1 MNILKFGGTSMA
13 DHSAWKQV
21 LDIVSETSKPLLV
34 VSATSGTTNG
44 LLTSAQMAI
53 SGNLDAGLST
63 ADDIAEKHRMVLNA
77 FLIEFSKQAD
87 TKDRLRQDGLAH
99 IERLNTLHKNY
110 LMGIHTLGE
119 LTDRSLDAIASIGE
133 RLSSYLICLCAQSMG
148 MKTKYIDAGEVIK
161 TDSRFTQASPDIS
174 AITKKASILVNVVEE
189 GSIPVMGGFYG
200 SDPNGVITTLG
211 RGGSDFTA
219 SLIGLAVGADTIGI
233 WTDVSG
239 MYTSDPRYIK
249 NTHSIPEISF
259 GEAAELAYF
268 GAKVLHPATIQPA
281 VERNIPVL
289 VKNTFDPDH
298 PGTTIRVEAPYSGK
312 IRAIAFKKDISVIT
326 VHSTRMLLAHGFIA
340 RVFTIFEQHQVSVDL
355 VSTSEVSISITVDNP
370 KNIES
375 VVEDLMK
382 FAEVSVRSGQA
393 LICLVGQNLI
403 DAKGLMKRAFTA
415 LEDIPVHMISQGSS
429 DLNMSIV
436 IDNDDVYRAVQVL
449 HDTFITP

>member
-13 DHSAWKQV
+13 DHLAWKKV
-21 LDIVSETSKPLLV
+21 LDIVLSTKSPILV

-44 LLTSAQMAI
+44 LLKSAQLAI
-53 SGNLDAGLST
+53 SDDLDSGLKI
-63 ADDIAEKHRMVLNA
+63 ADEIAQKHRSILES
-77 FLIEFSKQAD
+77 FIQEYSKPEIS
-87 TKDRLRQDGLAH
+87 TDRILTDGFTH
-99 IERLNTLHKNY
+99 IDQLNTLHRNY
-110 LMGIHTLGE
+110 LTGIHTLGE

-133 RLSSYLICLCAQSMG
+133 RLSSYLIFLSAQTLG
-148 MKTKYIDAGEVIK
+148 MKVKYIDAAMVIK

-174 AITKKASILVNVVEE
+174 AITKESTIISDAVKD
-189 GSIPVMGGFYG
+189 GFTPMMGGFYG
-200 SDPNGVITTLG
+200 SDHNGVVTTLG

-239 MYTSDPRYIK
+239 MYTSDPRFIK
-249 NTHSIPEISF
+249 GTHSIPEISF

-340 RVFTIFEQHQVSVDL
+340 RVFTVFEQHQVSVDL
-355 VSTSEVSISITVDNP
+355 VSTSEVSISITVDNAR
-370 KNIES
+370 NLDA
-375 VVEDLMK
+375 VVEDLKK
-382 FAEVSVRSGQA
+382 FAQVSVRSGQA
-393 LICLVGQNLI
+393 LVCMVGQDLI
-403 DAKGLMKRAFTA
+403 DAKGLMKLAFTA

-436 IDNDDVYRAVQVL
+436 IDNGDVYKAVQVL
-449 HDTFITP
+449 HDTFITS